1 VGEVFERRLALEAE
15 MAEPRQQQMRQMFQ
29 QVVETLHHH
38 EEPSA

>member
-1 VGEVFERRLALEAE
+1 LALEAE

-29 QVVETLHHH
+29 QVVETLHHQ